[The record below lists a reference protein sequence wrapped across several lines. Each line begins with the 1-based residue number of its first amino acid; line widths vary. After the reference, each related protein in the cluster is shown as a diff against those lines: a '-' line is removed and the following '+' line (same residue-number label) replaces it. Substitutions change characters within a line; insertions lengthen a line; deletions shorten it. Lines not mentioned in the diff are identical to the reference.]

1 MFERFKINHFVVY
14 NKTCIFAVILSKKNF
29 YEAIYFPFISFLYMF
44 STVASGQARW
54 NQVINPILISI
65 KTWLLKVC

>member
-29 YEAIYFPFISFLYMF
+29 YEAIYFPFYLIPLYVF
-44 STVASGQARW
+44 YRSVGTGKVESSLS
-54 NQVINPILISI
+54 ILY
-65 KTWLLKVC
+65 